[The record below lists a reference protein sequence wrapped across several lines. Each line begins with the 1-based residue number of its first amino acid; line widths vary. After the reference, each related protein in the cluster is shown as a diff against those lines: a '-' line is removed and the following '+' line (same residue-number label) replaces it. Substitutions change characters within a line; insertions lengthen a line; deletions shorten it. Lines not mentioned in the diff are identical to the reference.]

1 METKFQMFG
10 KVVLFIFITLFIP
23 LDRVFANDN
32 NFQDSV
38 QVYTNNSKLMN
49 TGIKQ
54 PYEIYAQIDTA
65 LSNSK
70 ISVLTFFIKNSKTGK
85 IVLKSDS
92 LFQQELEERYMLT
105 ISDSIINVQYKIKLI
120 DIESKE
126 WKANDYYLFETNIFL
141 SFNGI
146 TIKPIAYLFK
156 TPVITEFMR
165 KKVFDDFEMLKKQ
178 YDNNLEKFFQN
189 QGGESLIHLSD
200 ELLYLAIGGD
210 KKSEKL
216 FYNLSKIFHL
226 DGLYA
231 EIHSF
236 NRNKL
241 ELIKRY
247 SYKK

>member
-1 METKFQMFG
+1 METKFQMCG

-23 LDRVFANDN
+23 LDRVFANEN

-38 QVYTNNSKLMN
+38 QLYTNNSKLMN

-92 LFQQELEERYMLT
+92 LFQEELDERYILT

-120 DIESKE
+120 DMESKE
-126 WKANDYYLFETNIFL
+126 WNANDYNLFETKISL
-141 SFNGI
+141 SLNGI

-156 TPVITEFMR
+156 TPVIKEFMK
-165 KKVFDDFEMLKKQ
+165 KKVYSDFEIFKKQ
-178 YDNNLEKFFQN
+178 YNKNLDKFNKN

-200 ELLYLAIGGD
+200 ELLYLALGGD
-210 KKSEKL
+210 KKAEKL
-216 FYNLSKIFHL
+216 FYNLSKHFQF

-241 ELIKRY
+241 ELIKKY
-247 SYKK
+247 SSKK